1 MYCRTVLRRRQRE
14 ELWEMERVLSW
25 ARDFSFFRRVHYLA
39 AVSLFASAF
48 CNLEWQKRLRKTRGL
63 WAALQTWA
71 KKMSNKTHEARGV
84 AFLTLR
90 NLLGITIPML
100 IHYWYIPSQF
110 AHPQPNT
117 AQDQPDQ
124 KKKPGK
130 QEDPHSTW
138 PNQALLRAHRYRNHN
153 QPFYC
158 SPAIERIAQ
167 AWPGLHHSWTWFK
180 GANAWH
186 VSNSTACPV
195 HRFCPAHQFL
205 QFSSFFAIGTDGGCR
220 VFFNPRYIS
229 PKQNN
234 AFAEMTE

>member
-1 MYCRTVLRRRQRE
+1 MYCQRVLRRRQRE

-25 ARDFSFFRRVHYLA
+25 ARDFSFSRTLVHCLA

-71 KKMSNKTHEARGV
+71 KKMSNKTHEASGV

-124 KKKPGK
+124 KKNPANKKTLTRPGHTK
-130 QEDPHSTW
+130 HCSEHTYTETTNSLSIAPQHGLTW
-138 PNQALLRAHRYRNHN
+138 AAPLKTTQTKRSRHLWDL
-153 QPFYC
+153 
-158 SPAIERIAQ
+158 I
-167 AWPGLHHSWTWFK
+167 
-180 GANAWH
+180 
-186 VSNSTACPV
+186 
-195 HRFCPAHQFL
+195 
-205 QFSSFFAIGTDGGCR
+205 
-220 VFFNPRYIS
+220 
-229 PKQNN
+229 
-234 AFAEMTE
+234 